1 MAKQEIEIVNPR
13 RMLTS
18 MVSQLIP
25 KGEVHIQ
32 EGLKEL
38 NLYVMLVSKLMT
50 MRFTRFLR
58 NTLYVEI
65 GYTLLFVV
73 MSKR

>member
-1 MAKQEIEIVNPR
+1 
-13 RMLTS
+13 

>member
-1 MAKQEIEIVNPR
+1 
-13 RMLTS
+13 
-18 MVSQLIP
+18 MVSQLTP

-38 NLYVMLVSKLMT
+38 NLYVMLVSKQMT

-58 NTLYVEI
+58 NTSYVEI

>member
-1 MAKQEIEIVNPR
+1 
-13 RMLTS
+13 
-18 MVSQLIP
+18 MVLQLIP

-50 MRFTRFLR
+50 MRFTTFFR
-58 NTLYVEI
+58 NISHVEI
-65 GYTLLFVV
+65 RYTLLFAV